1 VSQCLSTLFSTTA
14 LTSPTSW
21 LAPLQT
27 TAAAAPV
34 SLIHPSSHTHPSLV
48 SAQGTPVG
56 AQGTP
61 VGAQGTP
68 VGAQGT
74 SVGAQGTPVV
84 APAASE
90 RLDDVAAELLLPAV
104 TQALA
109 TAIAA
114 VHTAACAQFKRGL
127 LPDALLRQQEQ
138 HGLSSL
144 QVCVCS
150 CCAMHS

>member
-1 VSQCLSTLFSTTA
+1 MVSQCLSTLFSTTA

-48 SAQGTPVG
+48 S

>member
-1 VSQCLSTLFSTTA
+1 MSQCLSTLFSTTA

-48 SAQGTPVG
+48 S